1 MFREIKL
8 LKTKVKTDGGVIMAA
23 YFGHLMNWWVISLL
37 IGLFAFPLSFYLF
50 RKSHDKGYM
59 FSKIVGLFIVGY
71 LSWLIGYINFSTIS
85 IIFVILLMIAGSAWV
100 FIQNKKEILEFMGQ
114 KIGLILVTELF
125 YLFIFLFYAFF
136 KMYHPDILGQEK
148 FMDFA
153 FMNAVGKSDQMPP
166 YDPWM
171 AGKGFTI
178 SYYYFGYV
186 MMGII
191 LKLTAIPNGM
201 AYNVALTYLYA
212 ISAIGALGLMYNLTK
227 NYLIGF
233 VAFAFLLVL
242 GNLDGVR
249 QLIANKGAFFDNFNW
264 WNSTRVMDYE
274 HDYTITE
281 FPFFSFL
288 LGDMHPHQMAIPFVL
303 LALNT
308 ALSYIKYEA
317 KQLFEV
323 TAEKL
328 SFLIF
333 SGLLLGGLWF
343 LNSWDFP
350 TYFFVTALCILSYKY
365 SRDEKFDTH
374 LKDMGIALGIIFGVA
389 IVAYLP
395 FTAVFKNQVRGIGL
409 VLVNTKVSD
418 YFVIF
423 GAMLFPVAIFIIARI
438 LNWVYAIKL
447 QGAGSKAKKRE
458 LYCPRCASVF
468 REGKVICGQC
478 GYMISGDELHLGGM
492 DVSIKKSN
500 ETAMSFFK
508 FFSDP
513 AGHKDNK
520 VYIYSLITLVL
531 AIAIT
536 VYKSVVDK
544 AGMGLTAGLL
554 FLVLGV
560 VLLLAFTKTEM
571 KENQFVLILIF
582 TALFATWGTEIF
594 RVVDGFNE
602 NVKLR
607 RMNTVFKF
615 YYQAWIML
623 SIAAAYAFFWVSHF
637 YVKFKPAVV
646 RVIWY
651 SIFWILVTGG
661 FLYTLGGTHIRTN
674 GFKNYVTLDGGDFFR
689 GHSYENRMSGFGD
702 YQAMDWIKKNI
713 KGRPVMLEAVGGSY
727 TEYARIASFTG
738 LPTVVG
744 WPWHETQW
752 RGSGDEASK
761 READVREIY
770 ETVDPARATELLKK
784 YNVKYVY
791 MGALE
796 KDKYAKSPEG
806 LAKFASMCD
815 TVYANKVDT
824 VIYKIRD

>member
-1 MFREIKL
+1 
-8 LKTKVKTDGGVIMAA
+8 
-23 YFGHLMNWWVISLL
+23 
-37 IGLFAFPLSFYLF
+37 
-50 RKSHDKGYM
+50 M
-59 FSKIVGLFIVGY
+59 FSKIIGLFIVGY
-71 LSWLIGYINFSTIS
+71 LSWLIGFINFSTIS
-85 IIFVILLMIAGSAWV
+85 IIAVILLMLAGSAWV
-100 FIQNKKEILEFMGQ
+100 FIQNKKEILDFMGE
-114 KIGLILVTELF
+114 KFALILITELF
-125 YLFIFLFYAFF
+125 YLFIFLFYAFT

-166 YDPWM
+166 FDPWM
-171 AGKGFTI
+171 AGKNMTI

-227 NYLIGF
+227 NYVMGF
-233 VAFAFLLVL
+233 VAFMFLLVL

-249 QLIANKGAFFDNFNW
+249 QLFHNKGAFFDNFNW
-264 WNSTRVMDYE
+264 WNSTRIMDYE
-274 HDYTITE
+274 NYDYTITE

-308 ALSYIKYEA
+308 ALTYIKHEA
-317 KQLFEV
+317 KHLFEV
-323 TAEKL
+323 TVEKL

-333 SGLLLGGLWF
+333 TGLVLGGLWF

-350 TYFFVTALCILSYKY
+350 TYFFVTALCVLSYKY
-365 SRDEKFDTH
+365 GREEKLETH
-374 LKDMGIALGIIFGVA
+374 YKDMGIALGIIFGVA
-389 IVAYLP
+389 IIAYLP
-395 FTAVFKNQVRGIGL
+395 FTLGFKSQVRGIGL
-409 VLVNTKVSD
+409 VTVNTKVSD
-418 YFVIF
+418 YFIIF
-423 GAMLFPVAIFIIARI
+423 GVMLFPVIVFLATRI
-438 LNWVYAIKL
+438 LNWIYAIKL
-447 QGAGSKAKKRE
+447 QGTGSKAKKRE
-458 LYCPRCASVF
+458 LYCPRCSSVF
-468 REGKVICGQC
+468 REDKIICGQC
-478 GYMISGDELHLGGM
+478 GYMISGDELYLGGM
-492 DVSIKKSN
+492 EISVKKSN

-508 FFSDP
+508 TLIDP

-520 VYIYSLITLVL
+520 VYLYSIITAVL
-531 AIAIT
+531 AVIIT
-536 VYKSVVDK
+536 VYKTIIDK
-544 AGMGLTAGLL
+544 PGLGFTGLTSGLL
-554 FLVLGV
+554 FLGLGV

-623 SIAAAYAFFWVSHF
+623 SIAGAYAFFWVSHF
-637 YVKFKPAVV
+637 YMKFKPMAVKAV
-646 RVIWY
+646 WFSV
-651 SIFWILVTGG
+651 FWIMVLGG
-661 FLYTLGGTHIRTN
+661 FLYTLGGTVVRTN
-674 GFKNYVTLDGGDFFR
+674 GFKNYVTLDGGDFFK
-689 GHSYENRMSGFGD
+689 GFSYDGRMSAYGD
-702 YQAMDWIKKNI
+702 YQAMDWIRKNI
-713 KGRPVMLEAVGGSY
+713 KGSPVILEACGGSY

-738 LPTVVG
+738 LPTVIG

-752 RGSGDEASK
+752 RGSGDEASR

-770 ETVDPARATELLKK
+770 ETLDVNRATELLKK

-796 KDKYAKSPEG
+796 KDKYAKSPDG
-806 LAKFASMCD
+806 LLKFNQMAD
-815 TVYANKVDT
+815 IIYANKVDT

>member
-1 MFREIKL
+1 
-8 LKTKVKTDGGVIMAA
+8 MAA
-23 YFGHLMNWWVISLL
+23 YFGYLMNWWVISLL
-37 IGLFAFPLSFYLF
+37 IGIFAFPLSFYLF

-59 FSKIVGLFIVGY
+59 FSKIIGLFIVSY
-71 LSWLIGYINFSTIS
+71 LAWLIGFINFSSIS
-85 IIFVILLMIAGSAWV
+85 IIFVILLMIAGSTWV
-100 FIQNKKEILEFMGQ
+100 FINNRKEILDFMSE
-114 KIGLILVTELF
+114 KFALILITELF

-171 AGKGFTI
+171 SGKGMTI

-227 NYLIGF
+227 NYLMGF

-249 QLIANKGAFFDNFNW
+249 QLFHNGGAFFDKFDW
-264 WNSTRVMDYE
+264 WRSTRVMDYE
-274 HDYTITE
+274 KDYTITE

-308 ALSYIKYEA
+308 ALTFIKYEA
-317 KQLFEV
+317 KLLFEA
-323 TAEKL
+323 TMEKL

-333 SGLLLGGLWF
+333 SGLVLGGLWF

-350 TYFFVTALCILSYKY
+350 TYFFVTALCVLSYKY
-365 SRDEKFDTH
+365 SRDEKIETH
-374 LKDMGIALGIIFGVA
+374 FKDIGIALGIIFGVA

-395 FTAVFKNQVRGIGL
+395 FTVGFKNQVKGIGL
-409 VLVNTKVSD
+409 VAVNTKVSD

-423 GAMLFPVAIFIIARI
+423 GVMLFPVIVFLAARI
-438 LNWVYAIKL
+438 LNWIDVIKL
-447 QGAGSKAKKRE
+447 QGAGSKTKKRE
-458 LYCPRCASVF
+458 LYCPRCSSVF
-468 REGKVICGQC
+468 RDGKVICGQC

-492 DVSIKKSN
+492 EVPVKKSN
-500 ETAMSFFK
+500 ETVMSFFK
-508 FFSDP
+508 FFTDP
-513 AGHKDNK
+513 VGHKDNK
-520 VYIYSLITLVL
+520 VYLYSLITIAA

-536 VYKSVVDK
+536 VYKSVIDK
-544 AGMGLTAGLL
+544 GGFGLTAGLL
-554 FLVLGV
+554 FLGMGV
-560 VLLLAFTKTEM
+560 VLLLALTKTEM
-571 KENQFVLILIF
+571 KENQFILILIF
-582 TALFATWGTEIF
+582 TVLFATWGTEIF
-594 RVVDGFNE
+594 RVVDGFND
-602 NVKLR
+602 NIKLR

-623 SIAAAYAFFWVSHF
+623 SIAGAYAFFWVSHF
-637 YVKFKPAVV
+637 YVKFKPMAVKIV
-646 RVIWY
+646 WF
-651 SIFWILVTGG
+651 SMFWIMVTGG
-661 FLYTLGGTHIRTN
+661 FLYTLGGTIVRTN
-674 GFKNYVTLDGGDFFR
+674 GFKNYMTLDGGDFFR
-689 GHSYENRMSGFGD
+689 GFSYDGRMSGYGD

-713 KGRPVMLEAVGGSY
+713 KGRPVILEACGGSY

-738 LPTVVG
+738 LPTVIG

-752 RGSGDEASK
+752 RGSGDEAAR

-770 ETVDPARATELLKK
+770 ETLDVNRAAELLKK
-784 YNVKYVY
+784 YDVKYVY

-796 KDKYAKSPEG
+796 KDKYAKSPDG
-806 LAKFASMCD
+806 LLKFNQMSD
-815 TVYANKVDT
+815 IVYANKVDT
-824 VIYKIRD
+824 VIYKIRN